1 MNALVAIS
9 ARVFSFANV
18 LILASVLQ
26 VARAQVNVLSPGR
39 FDPVSVSLDDAARA
53 QRGELPFY
61 GRLLDLNAHTA
72 ERGSW
77 NTEGDQR
84 VWRVAITSPGAQAIE
99 LFYDDMILPSGA
111 ELVVRDPAGE
121 EEFGPFT
128 AADVF
133 GSVFSTP
140 LITGDR
146 CIVEYRVPVYLQ
158 DPGGFRITH
167 VGHAYRDVLDGSCNV
182 DAVCSPEGDG
192 WEAAAAGVVRI
203 SIVAGGG
210 VGWCSGALVNNVRQ
224 DCSPYI
230 LSAWHCGAGST
241 AAQMN
246 AFKFYFGYQRPNCGS
261 GAAPSN
267 MFLTGAQLR
276 AFSNDNAGNS
286 GSDFMLLEA
295 NGSIPAHFPQYFLG
309 WDAASQTTS
318 AADGVCIHHPT
329 GSPKRISSYTQT
341 LTTGHW
347 APSTGLQSHW
357 RVNWVETVNGH
368 GVTESGSSGA
378 PLLRRTSAGEPQVI
392 GTLSGSTGQLSCA
405 SLGGTSYFGKLS
417 YHWSQNPNT
426 AVFKLRNWLDPD
438 ATGTLQVD
446 GGVSPC
452 TTVASIA
459 EASFGVPLDIRYD
472 AAARCVRIHHPEA
485 TGSLSI
491 LVLDMAGREVN
502 APVLRSSPRDE
513 IALDV
518 SYLSPGVHAVVLR
531 SGNSHS
537 FGRFVV
543 SP

>member
-1 MNALVAIS
+1 MSHRVYIAFSTVWIGIS
-9 ARVFSFANV
+9 VG
-18 LILASVLQ
+18 LLGPLQ
-26 VARAQVNVLSPGR
+26 VAKAQEPVLAPEE
-39 FDPVSVSLDDAARA
+39 FDAVAVALDDAARA

-61 GRLLDLNAHTA
+61 GRLLELNARTS
-72 ERGSW
+72 ERGAW
-77 NTEGDQR
+77 AVEGEHR
-84 VWRVAITSPGAQAIE
+84 VWRAAIISSGAQAIE
-99 LFYDDMILPSGA
+99 LFYDEMVMPNGA
-111 ELVVRDPAGE
+111 ELFVRDALGE

-133 GSVFSTP
+133 ESTFSTP
-140 LITGDR
+140 LITGER
-146 CIVEYRVPVYLQ
+146 CSVEYRVPLSTE

-167 VGHAYRDVLDGSCNV
+167 VGHAYRDVLDGSCNIDV
-182 DAVCSPEGDG
+182 VCSPEGDD
-192 WEAAAAGVVRI
+192 WVSAAAGVVRI

-224 DCSPYI
+224 DCSPFI

-241 AAQMN
+241 ATQMN

-276 AFSNDNAGNS
+276 AFSNDNAGNA
-286 GSDFMLLEA
+286 GSDFMLLET
-295 NGSIPAHFPQYFLG
+295 NGAIPDHFPHYYLG
-309 WDAASQTTS
+309 WDAASQSTS
-318 AADGVCIHHPT
+318 AADGVCVHHPT

-378 PLLRRTSAGEPQVI
+378 PLLRRTNAGEPQVI

-426 AVFKLRNWLDPD
+426 AVLKLRNWLDPD
-438 ATGTLQVD
+438 GTGTLQLD
-446 GGVSPC
+446 GGISPC
-452 TTVASIA
+452 TTVVSIM
-459 EASFGVPLDIRYD
+459 EAGTDEPLDIRYD
-472 AAARCVRIHHPEA
+472 ASSRCVWIGLHGLIGPPSIRIIDA
-485 TGSLSI
+485 S
-491 LVLDMAGREVN
+491 GRVVS
-502 APVLRSSPRDE
+502 APVLRSTSQDG
-513 IALDV
+513 ITLDV
-518 SYLSPGVHAVVLR
+518 GYLATGVHAVILR
-531 SGNSHS
+531 SANSHT

>member
-1 MNALVAIS
+1 MSFGAVVGM
-9 ARVFSFANV
+9 VFPLSTV
-18 LILASVLQ
+18 H
-26 VARAQVNVLSPGR
+26 AQVPVLSPER
-39 FDPVSVSLDDAARA
+39 FDPVPVALDDVARA
-53 QRGELPFY
+53 ERGDLYFY
-61 GRLLDLNAHTA
+61 GRSLALDAHTS
-72 ERGSW
+72 EYGEW
-77 NTEGDQR
+77 VLEGDQR
-84 VWRVAITSPGAQAIE
+84 VWRVEVTSPGAQAIE
-99 LFYDDMILPSGA
+99 LFYDRMIMPKGA
-111 ELVVRDPAGE
+111 ELRVSHPLGE
-121 EEFGPFT
+121 EQFGPFT
-128 AADVF
+128 SADVF
-133 GSVFSTP
+133 GGVFSTP
-140 LITGDR
+140 LVTGDR
-146 CIVEYRVPVYLQ
+146 CIVEYRVPVHVE
-158 DPGGFRITH
+158 DPGGFRITR
-167 VGHAYRDVLDGSCNV
+167 VGHAYRDVLDGSCNIDV
-182 DAVCSPEGDG
+182 VCSPEGDD
-192 WEAAAAGVVRI
+192 WESAGAGVVRI

-246 AFKFYFGYQRPNCGS
+246 VFKFYFGYQRPNCGS

-295 NGSIPAHFPQYFLG
+295 NGAIPEHFPHYFLG
-309 WDAASQTTS
+309 WDAGSLTTS

-329 GSPKRISSYTQT
+329 GSPKRISTYTQT

-357 RVNWVETVNGH
+357 RVNWAETQNGH

-378 PLLRRTSAGEPQVI
+378 PLLRRSMSGEPYVI

-405 SLGGTSYFGKLS
+405 SRGGTSFFGKFS

-426 AVFKLRNWLDPD
+426 AALKLRNWLDPD
-438 ATGTLQVD
+438 ATGTLQLD

-459 EASFGVPLDIRYD
+459 GTTGVAPLEIRYD
-472 AAARCVRIHHPEA
+472 PQGRTIRILHPDASAVR
-485 TGSLSI
+485 SLR
-491 LVLDMAGREVN
+491 L
-502 APVLRSSPRDE
+502 
-513 IALDV
+513 LDV
-518 SYLSPGVHAVVLR
+518 SGREIKAVRLPSTAQDAILLDVGYLAPGVHHVVLR
-531 SGNSHS
+531 SANSHS